1 MLKKL
6 ITCVALFA
14 TFSAFADFND
24 SIPVSWKEEVVEM
37 RHLNDTVDVAY
48 LDNSS
53 LFIERWDKLAQPIF
67 WKTIMT
73 LSSDSCVVNIAKSR
87 TIITKMSLEDWNKFS
102 DLEKDQMRD
111 SIRTAH
117 GLNSDDKIYMTSG
130 KSDFYAFE
138 KVLPSVA
145 KGVEVFAKQN
155 VDPWYAQAILM
166 IESPGRLAKS
176 NVGAY
181 GPFQLMPSVAR
192 SHGLT
197 VNRHVDERKDFVK
210 SAEGASSL
218 IANTCIPEAKNILEK
233 HNISYNEQDLW
244 FRLFVLHVYHAGAY
258 NVAAV
263 INKIQPKKGGT
274 ELIQTMWQTEAG
286 HFRNASQNYTQLAL
300 AAMLIFDEII
310 WKKCDYLVSE
320 K

>member
-6 ITCVALFA
+6 VTCVALFA
-14 TFSAFADFND
+14 TFSAYADFKD
-24 SIPVSWKEEVVEM
+24 SIHVSWKEEVVEM
-37 RHLNDTVDVAY
+37 RHLNDSVDVAY

-67 WKTIMT
+67 WKTVMT

-87 TIITKMSLEDWNKFS
+87 TIIKKMSLADWDTFS
-102 DLEKDQMRD
+102 DTQKDEMRD
-111 SIRTAH
+111 SIRLSH

-130 KSDFYAFE
+130 KSDFYAFDR
-138 KVLPSVA
+138 VLPSIA
-145 KGVEVFAKQN
+145 KGVEVFANQN

-166 IESPGRLAKS
+166 IESPGQLAKS

-197 VNRHVDERKDFVK
+197 VNRHVDERQDFVK

-218 IANTCIPEAKNILEK
+218 ISKTCIPEAKEILNR
-233 HNISYNEQDLW
+233 HDISYNEQDLW

-263 INKIQPKKGGT
+263 INKIQPEKGGN
-274 ELIQTMWQTEAG
+274 ELIQKMWQTEAG
-286 HFRNASQNYTQLAL
+286 RFRNASQNYTQLAL

-310 WKKCDYLVSE
+310 WTKCDYLVSE
-320 K
+320 